1 MRVHHLNCGSLCPF
15 GGGLFDGEGSWLRP
29 AHLVC
34 HCLLIETDSAG
45 LVLVDTGF
53 GTGDVDRPHP
63 RLSRFMTGLL
73 RPRLRREHTA
83 LAQVE
88 ALGFSRRDVRHIVLT
103 HLDFDHAGGIED
115 FPEAKVHVHAAELEA
130 ANRRRSWLAR
140 RRYRAQQWDA
150 SVNWETYSAHGT
162 PWYGFRTVRDL
173 VGVNEDIL
181 MVPLVGHT
189 FGHCGVAVRN
199 EFGTWILLAGDAY
212 FHHRELPHARGQAP
226 RCPPALVGYQKFME
240 VDRDSR
246 LRNQQR
252 LRDLAMTQAGAVRIY
267 CSHDAHELDNARQHQ
282 PTANAHAAGMASAAG
297 SVAHLHRDAGDAA

>member
-1 MRVHHLNCGSLCPF
+1 MRVHHLNCGSMCPF
-15 GGGLFDGEGSWLRP
+15 GGGLFDGQGSWLRP

-34 HCLLIETDSAG
+34 HCLLIETASAG

-53 GTGDVDRPHP
+53 GTRDVAAPHP
-63 RLSRFMTGLL
+63 RLSRVMTALL
-73 RPRLRREHTA
+73 RPRLRHEDTA

-130 ANRRRSWLAR
+130 ASYRGSWLAR
-140 RRYRAQQWDA
+140 RRYRAQQWDEG
-150 SVNWETYSAHGT
+150 VNWETYSAHGT

-173 VGVNEDIL
+173 VGVGDDIL
-181 MVPLVGHT
+181 MVPLLGHT

-199 EFGTWILLAGDAY
+199 ESGNWILLAGDAY
-212 FHHRELPHARGQAP
+212 FHHSELPRARGQSAQ
-226 RCPPALVGYQKFME
+226 CPPALVGYQRFME
-240 VDRDSR
+240 VDRADR

-252 LRDLAMTQAGAVRIY
+252 LRDLALTQAGSVRIY
-267 CSHDAHELDNARQHQ
+267 CSHDAHELDNARHQ
-282 PTANAHAAGMASAAG
+282 QPATRARSGAIPTGAAAATHRTQAEGYAS
-297 SVAHLHRDAGDAA
+297 